1 MNIIYMNNNINMIFV
16 VFFNFEFL
24 WCVYSLVLVHYV
36 AAVLNM
42 LDSSMITLI
51 YTKGTVEINVSET
64 LISIILRFSFFLV
77 FYDNG
82 HLRG

>member
-1 MNIIYMNNNINMIFV
+1 M
-16 VFFNFEFL
+16 
-24 WCVYSLVLVHYV
+24 LVHYV

-51 YTKGTVEINVSET
+51 YTKGTDEIIVSET
-64 LISIILRFSFFLV
+64 LNFFLV

-82 HLRG
+82 RLRGSFKDALSSPRVPAYGSSLDCI